1 MKKIF
6 KTIQALALAS
16 ILSVNFEAKAQNIA
30 FSSNELYPEGV
41 AYSPKQDMFFVTS
54 LRYGKIGKLDRKGT
68 YTEFINDAELI
79 SAIGTHADQKRNLL
93 YVCVSDPG
101 VSVKTNA
108 ATQGRLGKVIA
119 YDLTTG
125 KRKFSTDLGALN
137 PAGGNFANDVA
148 FDTEG
153 NLYVTNSFSPMI
165 FKVTP
170 DGKGSIFATSDLF
183 KAEGFSLNGIVCHKN
198 GYLIVAQSG
207 TGNIYKVSLK
217 NPKEI
222 TKINAEPIVGADGLV
237 LKGKNQLF
245 IISNEKKEIY
255 QFMSKD
261 DFVSATLTGKVPSV
275 MTFPTTGV
283 MAKGKLYVLNA
294 KLDELFNPKA
304 TKTSNF
310 LVQEVVFEKKKKEKK
325 NKKKK

>member
-1 MKKIF
+1 MKKVF
-6 KTIQALALAS
+6 KTLSALVFAS
-16 ILSVNFEAKAQNIA
+16 ILSVSFEAKAQNIA
-30 FSSNELYPEGV
+30 FNSNELYPEGV

-68 YTEFINDAELI
+68 YTEFINDDELV

-93 YVCVSDPG
+93 YVCISDPG

-137 PAGGNFANDVA
+137 PNGGNFANDVA

-153 NLYVTNSFSPMI
+153 NLYVTNSFSPII
-165 FKVTP
+165 FKITP
-170 DGKGSIFATSDLF
+170 EGKGSIFATSDLF
-183 KAEGFSLNGIVCHKN
+183 KAEGFSLNGIVFHKN

-237 LKGKNQLF
+237 LKGKNQLV

-255 QFMSKD
+255 QFVSKD
-261 DFVSATLTGKVPSV
+261 DFVSATLKDKVASV

-283 MAKGKLYVLNA
+283 FAKGKLYVLNA

-304 TKTSNF
+304 AKTSNF
-310 LVQEVVFEKKKKEKK
+310 LLQEIVFEKKEKK
-325 NKKKK
+325 KGK

>member
-1 MKKIF
+1 MKKVF
-6 KTIQALALAS
+6 KTLSALVFAS
-16 ILSVNFEAKAQNIA
+16 ILSVSFEAKAQNIA
-30 FSSNELYPEGV
+30 FNSNELYPEGV

-54 LRYGKIGKLDRKGT
+54 LKYGKIGKLDRKGT
-68 YTEFINDAELI
+68 YTEFINDDELV

-93 YVCVSDPG
+93 YVCISDPG

-108 ATQGRLGKVIA
+108 TTQGKLGKLIA

-137 PAGGNFANDVA
+137 PTGGNFANDVT

-170 DGKGSIFATSDLF
+170 DGKGSIFATSDMF
-183 KAEGFSLNGIVCHKN
+183 KGEGFNLNGIVFHKN
-198 GYLIVAQSG
+198 GYLIVAHSG
-207 TGNIYKVSLK
+207 NGNLYKISLK

-237 LKGKNQLF
+237 IKGKNL
-245 IISNEKKEIY
+245 IVISNEKKEIY
-255 QFMSKD
+255 QFVSKD
-261 DFVSATLTGKVPSV
+261 DFASATLKSKVTSV

-294 KLDELFNPKA
+294 KLDELFNPNA
-304 TKTSNF
+304 AKTSNF
-310 LVQEVVFEKKKKEKK
+310 LLQEVVFEKEKKDKKKGKK
-325 NKKKK
+325 

>member
-1 MKKIF
+1 MKKLF
-6 KTIQALALAS
+6 KTLSALVLGG

-30 FSSNELYPEGV
+30 FNSNELYPEGV
-41 AYSPKQDMFFVTS
+41 AYSPKQDVFFVTS

-68 YTEFINDAELI
+68 YTEFITDEELV

-101 VSVKTNA
+101 VSVRTNA
-108 ATQGRLGKVIA
+108 ATQGKLGKVIA

-137 PAGGNFANDVA
+137 PTGGNFANDVA

-170 DGKGSIFATSDLF
+170 EGKGSIFATSDLF
-183 KAEGFSLNGIVCHKN
+183 KAEGFSLNGIVFHKN

-207 TGNIYKVSLK
+207 TGNLYKVSLK

-222 TKINAEPIVGADGLV
+222 TKISAEPISGADGLV
-237 LKGKNQLF
+237 IKGKNLVV
-245 IISNEKKEIY
+245 ISNEKKEIY

-261 DFVSATLTGKVPSV
+261 DFTSATLQNKVASV

-283 MAKGKLYVLNA
+283 FAKGKLYVLNA

-304 TKTSNF
+304 AKTSNF
-310 LVQEVVFEKKKKEKK
+310 LLQEVVFEKKKK
-325 NKKKK
+325 